1 MDILPARYAFAA
13 ACVPSIL
20 HCIEN
25 AILAQELQQNL
36 LATVEISDLDLI
48 IEATTTSSASSDK
61 NLERLEYL
69 GDSVLKYC
77 THVNLVAQH
86 PTWPEGYLTE
96 DKGRTNGNASL
107 AKATLRTGLDRFVS
121 TKCFTT
127 NHWKPPYQSE
137 LFDLVEQKME
147 RSTKTLADAVESL
160 IGASF
165 FDKGL
170 EGAMKCIRIFLPD
183 EQWLDLDQAHD
194 MLQDATPTGKASS
207 AVLLEE
213 LLGYHFNNPMI
224 LSEATTHVSY
234 RGSDSALSYERLEF
248 LGDAV
253 LDQIVV
259 PEIFRRQPP
268 LKNHEMHRLR
278 QAVANAHILG
288 FLCMELNIEQGRMDV
303 VQNTEAMSENT
314 VFEVVP
320 TSHAFH
326 LHDFLRCG
334 PAVAT
339 QRSAAVT
346 KHGEL
351 CERIRQELSHGTE
364 YPWPLLLELQPP
376 KMFCD
381 MVEALLGAIYIDS
394 HGSLAKCRTFL
405 ERLGL
410 MDHLH
415 RLLIESDVNLEHPK
429 VRLGILAGT
438 ANVSYRT
445 IQSAA
450 NSDKNRQIECTV
462 KLDDREILTVD
473 DCTSRDE
480 AECKAAWQAIK
491 VLEQERA
498 NA

>member
-1 MDILPARYAFAA
+1 M
-13 ACVPSIL
+13 
-20 HCIEN
+20 
-25 AILAQELQQNL
+25 
-36 LATVEISDLDLI
+36 
-48 IEATTTSSASSDK
+48 
-61 NLERLEYL
+61 
-69 GDSVLKYC
+69 LKYC

-107 AKATLRTGLDRFVS
+107 AKAALRTGLDRFIS
-121 TKCFTT
+121 TKCFTA
-127 NHWKPPYQSE
+127 NHWKPPYQSQLLSLTE
-137 LFDLVEQKME
+137 EKVD
-147 RSTKTLADAVESL
+147 RSTKTLADVVESL

-165 FDKGL
+165 LEKGL
-170 EGAMKCIRIFLPD
+170 EGALKCIRVFLPD
-183 EQWLDLDQAHD
+183 EQWFNLNQAHD
-194 MLQDATPTGKASS
+194 MLRDATPAGKTCS
-207 AVLLEE
+207 AVLLEM
-213 LLGYHFNNPMI
+213 LLGYHFNNPT
-224 LSEATTHVSY
+224 LLFEATTHVSY
-234 RGSDSALSYERLEF
+234 KSSDSTLSYERLEF

-288 FLCMELNIEQGRMDV
+288 FLCMELKIEQGRTDV
-303 VQNTEAMSENT
+303 VRNTEAMSENT

-320 TSHAFH
+320 SPHAFY

-339 QRSAAVT
+339 LRSAAVT

-351 CERIRQELSHGTE
+351 RVQIRQELSHGNE

-381 MVEALLGAIYIDS
+381 MIEALLGAIYIDS
-394 HGSLAKCRTFL
+394 HGSLVKCRAFL

-415 RLLIESDVNLEHPK
+415 QLLTKSDVNLEHPK
-429 VRLGILAGT
+429 IRLGILAGT

-445 IQSAA
+445 QQSAA
-450 NSDKNRQIECTV
+450 NSDENRLFECTV
-462 KLDDREILTVD
+462 KLGEREILTVD
-473 DCTSRDE
+473 GCSSRDE
-480 AECKAAWQAIK
+480 AECKAAWQA
-491 VLEQERA
+491 VQTLEQERT
-498 NA
+498 NAQMDLMRR

>member
-1 MDILPARYAFAA
+1 M
-13 ACVPSIL
+13 
-20 HCIEN
+20 
-25 AILAQELQQNL
+25 
-36 LATVEISDLDLI
+36 
-48 IEATTTSSASSDK
+48 
-61 NLERLEYL
+61 
-69 GDSVLKYC
+69 LKYC

-107 AKATLRTGLDRFVS
+107 AKATLRTGLDRFIS

-137 LFDLVEQKME
+137 LFNLTEQKVE
-147 RSTKTLADAVESL
+147 RSTKTLADVAESL

-165 FDKGL
+165 FDQGL
-170 EGAMKCIRIFLPD
+170 EGAIKCIRIFLPD
-183 EQWLDLDQAHD
+183 EKWFDLDQAHD
-194 MLQDATPTGKASS
+194 MLQDATPTGKTSS

-213 LLGYHFNNPMI
+213 LLGYHFNIPT
-224 LSEATTHVSY
+224 LLFEATTHVSY
-234 RGSDSALSYERLEF
+234 KGSDSTLSYERLEF

-288 FLCMELNIEQGRMDV
+288 FLCMELHIEQGRMDV
-303 VQNTEAMSENT
+303 VRDAEAMSENT
-314 VFEVVP
+314 VFEAVP
-320 TSHAFH
+320 SSYTFH
-326 LHDFLRCG
+326 LHNFLRCG
-334 PAVAT
+334 PAVAAH
-339 QRSAAVT
+339 RSAAVN

-351 CERIRQELSHGTE
+351 RKRISQELRHGTE

-381 MVEALLGAIYIDS
+381 IIEALLGAIYIDS
-394 HGSLAKCRTFL
+394 HGSLAKCRAFL

-415 RLLIESDVNLEHPK
+415 RLLTESDVNLEHPK
-429 VRLGILAGT
+429 IRLGILAGT
-438 ANVSYRT
+438 ANVSYT
-445 IQSAA
+445 TNQSAA
-450 NSDKNRQIECTV
+450 SSDENRLFQCTV
-462 KLDDREILTVD
+462 KLGEREILTVD
-473 DCTSRDE
+473 GCTSRDE
-480 AECKAAWQAIK
+480 AECKAAWQAVKAI
-491 VLEQERA
+491 EQERA